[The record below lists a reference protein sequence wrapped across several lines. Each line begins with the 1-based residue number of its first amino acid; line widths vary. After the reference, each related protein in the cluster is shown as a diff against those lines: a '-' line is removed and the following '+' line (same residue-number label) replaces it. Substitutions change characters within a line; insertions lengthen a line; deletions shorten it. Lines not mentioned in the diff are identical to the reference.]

1 MPNATAPCRKEGCA
15 QKATGGKGYCTR
27 HYAAW
32 KRGEMPK
39 PRYNI
44 CGAEG
49 CRKPVHHRGR
59 CEEHFARDF
68 PGKKSAEAVASAAPA
83 ATDATSS

>member
-1 MPNATAPCRKEGCA
+1 MPNPSAACRQKGCA
-15 QKATGGKGYCTR
+15 QKATGGKGYCAR

-32 KRGEMPK
+32 KRGKMAK
-39 PRYNI
+39 PRYNS

-59 CEEHFARDF
+59 CEEHFARDY
-68 PGKKSAEAVASAAPA
+68 PGKKTAETTSAPSEAVV
-83 ATDATSS
+83 SS

>member
-1 MPNATAPCRKEGCA
+1 MPNPTASCRKEGCA

-32 KRGEMPK
+32 KRGTMPK
-39 PRYNI
+39 ARYDT

-49 CRKPVHHRGR
+49 CHKAVHHRGR
-59 CEEHFARDF
+59 CEEHFARDY
-68 PGKKSAEAVASAAPA
+68 PGKKAPEAAATAAPA
-83 ATDATSS
+83 AAETPAS